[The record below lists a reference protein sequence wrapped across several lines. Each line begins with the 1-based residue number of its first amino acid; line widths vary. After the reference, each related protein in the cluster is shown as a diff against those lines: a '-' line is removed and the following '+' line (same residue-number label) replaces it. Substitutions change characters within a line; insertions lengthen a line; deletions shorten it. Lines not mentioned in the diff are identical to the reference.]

1 MKQVLIESSIF
12 FSQVAILQD
21 GKLIDYLYEL
31 NDKKSVVGNIYKGK
45 VMNILP
51 GMEAAFVDIGFEK
64 NAYLFLDD
72 LLSDKFIKENRIK
85 KKDANISKLLK
96 KGDELLV
103 QVVREPMGE
112 KNISVTT
119 DISLTGKYIALVPN
133 TIGVSLS
140 KKIKNSDERKR
151 LEEIGKDIMKNKNG
165 MIIRTFAKESSKEA
179 IEKEYQMLSSVY
191 MQIEQEYNYS
201 YAPKLMYKN
210 NSLVERLF
218 LDYIDFSIDEIYVED
233 KATKQKFVDMIEGL
247 QGDELKKIEIIESQ
261 RPFERFNVENQIK
274 LLFNRKVSLNNGG
287 SIVIDVTEAL
297 TVIDVNSGKYVG
309 SRNMEETALE
319 INLQA
324 IEEIAR
330 QIKLRNISGII
341 LIDFIDVKKE
351 ENINYIISKA
361 KSLFRDDKAKT
372 NVIGM
377 TKLNLMEITRKRNKE
392 NFFNLITEEC
402 NHCRGS
408 GRSSSKVYIIIK
420 IESIIKNIKFNTSS
434 EAVILRMGSIM
445 HKKIINSCMD
455 IILEIEKKYN
465 IKIIIELDE
474 GILTDDIIVGK
485 MGKLDLIDSGI
496 LGTDLKML

>member
-1 MKQVLIESSIF
+1 MKQVLTESSIF
-12 FSQVAILQD
+12 FNQVAILQD

-31 NDKKSVVGNIYKGK
+31 NDRKDVVGNIYKGK

-51 GMEAAFVDIGFEK
+51 GMEAAFIDIGFEK

-72 LLSDKFIKENRIK
+72 LLTDKFLKEKNIK
-85 KKDANISKLLK
+85 KKDANINKLLK

-119 DISLTGKYIALVPN
+119 DISLSGKYIAFIPN
-133 TIGVSLS
+133 TRGISLS
-140 KKIKNSDERKR
+140 KKIRNSDERYR
-151 LEEIGKDIMKNKNG
+151 LEEIGKDIMQNANG
-165 MIIRTFAKESSKEA
+165 MIIRTFAQGCSKEA
-179 IEKEYQMLSSVY
+179 IEKEYTMLSSVY
-191 MQIEQEYNYS
+191 MHIEQEYNYS

-210 NSLVERLF
+210 NSLFERLF

-233 KATKQKFVDMIEGL
+233 KSAKQKFTDMIEGL
-247 QGDELKKIEIIESQ
+247 HVDELRNIKIIEYQ
-261 RPFERFNVENQIK
+261 RPFEIFNVANQINM
-274 LLFNRKVSLNNGG
+274 LFNRKVSLSNGG
-287 SIVIDVTEAL
+287 SIIIDVTEAL

-324 IEEIAR
+324 LEEIAR

-361 KSLFRDDKAKT
+361 KTLFKDDRAKT

-402 NHCRGS
+402 SHCKGS
-408 GRSSSKVYIIIK
+408 GRSGSKIYIIIK
-420 IESIIKNIKFNTSS
+420 IETIIKNIKFNTSS
-434 EAVILRMGSIM
+434 ESVILRTGGILY
-445 HKKIINSCMD
+445 KKIIGSCMD
-455 IILEIEKKYN
+455 IISEIEEKYN
-465 IKIIIELDE
+465 IKIFFELDE
-474 GILTDDIIVGK
+474 DILTDDIIVGR
-485 MGKLDLIDSGI
+485 MGK
-496 LGTDLKML
+496 K